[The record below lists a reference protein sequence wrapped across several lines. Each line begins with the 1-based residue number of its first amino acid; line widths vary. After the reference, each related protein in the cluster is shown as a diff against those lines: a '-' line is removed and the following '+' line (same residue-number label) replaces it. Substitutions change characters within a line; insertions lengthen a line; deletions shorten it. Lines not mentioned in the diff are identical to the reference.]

1 MPTLSAAFH
10 RRVPLRRLSDVPADS
25 YFGRLRDVCLALG
38 FLFSLNEVEF
48 CLFIG
53 CLQPLP
59 LPFFLSFSGVVSFSG
74 HTIKSVL
81 ACVNGRPWKVIGEGS
96 GGGGLKRCKWWGL
109 GGGVWW

>member
-25 YFGRLRDVCLALG
+25 YFGRPRDICLALG

-59 LPFFLSFSGVVSFSG
+59 LPFFLSPFQESYPFQD
-74 HTIKSVL
+74 
-81 ACVNGRPWKVIGEGS
+81 IG
-96 GGGGLKRCKWWGL
+96 W
-109 GGGVWW
+109 VWEF